1 MERRGP
7 CRFCGPTSADAG
19 APRAP
24 QSFQSVLSLVFDCG
38 PPGGRTLPTC
48 FEPTYFIAVSITAK
62 DKPKEKQTMSK
73 IKTTKQFKAGIDAA
87 FETQKTRDDVDEAQA
102 QGGVRSGWLSVG
114 GGTDGTARRH
124 DKDGSTAQQGRL
136 DGSTRAYRSP
146 NKGVSTAQQ
155 GRIDGA
161 TRAYRSFRRYALVE
175 AARRHPRRGA
185 RIILSRRR
193 MPTGMT
199 NKLNERTAKARFS
212 VLVKT
217 ENLHT
222 G

>member
-19 APRAP
+19 APSAP

-136 DGSTRAYRSP
+136 DGSTRAYRS
-146 NKGVSTAQQ
+146 
-155 GRIDGA
+155 
-161 TRAYRSFRRYALVE
+161 FRRYALVE

-193 MPTGMT
+193 VPTGTT
-199 NKLNERTAKARFS
+199 NKPNERTAKARFS